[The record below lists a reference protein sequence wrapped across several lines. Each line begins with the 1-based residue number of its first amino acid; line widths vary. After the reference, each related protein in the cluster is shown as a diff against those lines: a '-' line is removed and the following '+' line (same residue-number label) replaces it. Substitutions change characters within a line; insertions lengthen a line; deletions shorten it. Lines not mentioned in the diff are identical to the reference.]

1 MRFGSAS
8 SPWEIYRFR
17 EVSSTNDMLREHLD
31 SLGDR
36 SVVLAEFQYAG
47 RGRLGRAWASPPGNL
62 YASIL
67 WKPAPAM
74 DACARVSLLVADL
87 ICDILGSS
95 GIRGEVKWPNDVVI
109 GGRKI
114 AGILPE
120 SGTHPLPWL
129 IMGIGM
135 NISVTPR
142 LSDLRGLEPV
152 SWADAGRPG
161 EPFDILLDLLERLD
175 RAWPGKSHDPIEGR
189 RDSISA
195 RLWCRG
201 QLVRITRGSE
211 TTAGTLTGI
220 DSEGRLVL
228 ATSSGAASFESG
240 ELRPI

>member
-1 MRFGSAS
+1 MRFGSS
-8 SPWEIYRFR
+8 PSPWEIYRFR
-17 EVSSTNDMLREHLD
+17 EVSSTSDALREHLD

-67 WKPAPAM
+67 WKPAPSM

-87 ICDILGSS
+87 ICDMLKSS
-95 GIRGEVKWPNDVVI
+95 GIRSEVKWPNDVLI
-109 GGRKI
+109 NGRKL

-120 SGTHPLPWL
+120 SGTHPGPWL
-129 IMGIGM
+129 ILGIGI
-135 NISVTPR
+135 NITVTPR

-152 SWADAGRPG
+152 SWSDAGRPG
-161 EPFDILLDLLERLD
+161 EPLDILLDLLERLD
-175 RAWPGKSHDPIEGR
+175 RAWPDRSRDPIEGR

-220 DSEGRLVL
+220 DQEGRLVL
-228 ATSSGAASFESG
+228 ATSSGSASFDSG
-240 ELRPI
+240 ELRPV

>member
-1 MRFGSAS
+1 M
-8 SPWEIYRFR
+8 
-17 EVSSTNDMLREHLD
+17 SSTSDVLRENLD

-36 SVVLAEFQYAG
+36 SVVLAEFQFAG

-67 WKPAPAM
+67 WKPAPPL
-74 DACARVSLLVADL
+74 DACARISLLVADL
-87 ICDILGSS
+87 ICDMLGSS
-95 GIRGEVKWPNDVVI
+95 GIKGEVKWPNDVVI
-109 GGRKI
+109 GGRKL

-120 SGTHPLPWL
+120 SGPHPVPWL
-129 IMGIGM
+129 ILGVGV
-135 NISVTPR
+135 NIAVTPR

-152 SWADAGRPG
+152 SWTEAGRSG
-161 EPFDILLDLLERLD
+161 EPFDIMLDLLERID
-175 RAWPGKSHDPIEGR
+175 MAWPDTSRDPIEGR

-201 QLVRITRGSE
+201 QLVRMTRGSE

-228 ATSSGAASFESG
+228 ATSNGTASFESG